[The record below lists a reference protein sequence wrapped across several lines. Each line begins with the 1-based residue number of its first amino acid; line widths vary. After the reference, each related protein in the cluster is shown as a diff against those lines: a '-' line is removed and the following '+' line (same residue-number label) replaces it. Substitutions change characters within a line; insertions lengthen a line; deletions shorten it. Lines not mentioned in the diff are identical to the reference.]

1 MQTALVAEIN
11 EDVAAFAAAMR
22 ARLRGA
28 PLCVILA
35 EDSVLLTETL
45 AHHRRLEF
53 GRIAIVAP
61 AHVRLPQGGG
71 EDVDVLRH
79 DIRRGNAAT
88 VLNTLS
94 AALPGTWI
102 WYCYNA
108 EFLFFPFCETRRI
121 GDLVAFHAE
130 ERRESMLSTVID
142 LYAPDLRAH
151 PDGVS
156 IEDAHFDALGYTAS
170 PRLDRNAGWAPKE
183 RQLDIFGGLRRRF
196 AEHVPWHRRS
206 VARHGLFRARA
217 GVRLEDDLSF
227 TDPEM
232 NTDACAWHRNVTA
245 ATMSFRAAKALRA
258 NPESRAAVSGF
269 VWRGSARFE
278 WHSRQLM
285 ELGLM
290 EPGQWF

>member
-1 MQTALVAEIN
+1 VQAAPVAEIS
-11 EDVAAFAAAMR
+11 DDIGAFAATLR
-22 ARLRGA
+22 ARLRGG

-35 EDSVLLTETL
+35 EDSVLIAETV
-45 AHHRRLEF
+45 AHHRRLGF

-61 AHVRLPQGGG
+61 AHVRIGALVGA
-71 EDVDVLRH
+71 DVDVLRQ
-79 DIRRGNAAT
+79 DIRRGKAAAM
-88 VLNTLS
+88 LDMLA

-121 GDLVAFHAE
+121 ADLVAFHAE

-142 LYAPDLRAH
+142 LYAPDLRTD

-156 IEDAHFDALGYTAS
+156 MEDAHLDALGYTAS
-170 PRLDRNAGWAPKE
+170 PRLDRNAGWAPRE
-183 RQLDIFGGLRRRF
+183 RQFDIFGGLRRRF

-206 VARHGLFRARA
+206 ITRLGLFRARA
-217 GVRLEDDLSF
+217 GVRIEEDLSF
-227 TDPEM
+227 SDAVM
-232 NTDACAWHRNVTA
+232 NTHTCAWHRNVTA
-245 ATMSFRAAKALRA
+245 TTLSFRAAKALRA
-258 NPESRAAVSGF
+258 NPESRAAVTGF
-269 VWRGSARFE
+269 VWRGSVRFD